1 MHRVKA
7 VDRLL
12 RVALAG
18 LIPAFVVVVAFAV
31 YERPVH
37 VVTPGEEAPAFSI
50 KTEDGRLVSAPHFG
64 GKLLVLNFWATWCP
78 PCVEETPSLSQLAQD
93 YAGRGV
99 VVLGISVDSSD
110 SAYRAF
116 LQKYKPRF
124 LTARDSQIHR
134 DYGTFMYPETYIIDS
149 TGKVVQKI
157 AEGADWS
164 SPNVRSYLDSLL

>member
-1 MHRVKA
+1 MHSVKP

-12 RVALAG
+12 RLALAVLLPVFVAVVAL
-18 LIPAFVVVVAFAV
+18 AV
-31 YERPVH
+31 YERPIH
-37 VVTPGEEAPAFSI
+37 VVTAGEQAPGFQIA
-50 KTEDGRLVSAPHFG
+50 TDDGRVISAPHFG
-64 GKLLVLNFWATWCP
+64 GRLLVLNFWATWCP

-116 LQKYKPRF
+116 LRKYKPRF
-124 LTARDSQIHR
+124 LTARDSRIHR